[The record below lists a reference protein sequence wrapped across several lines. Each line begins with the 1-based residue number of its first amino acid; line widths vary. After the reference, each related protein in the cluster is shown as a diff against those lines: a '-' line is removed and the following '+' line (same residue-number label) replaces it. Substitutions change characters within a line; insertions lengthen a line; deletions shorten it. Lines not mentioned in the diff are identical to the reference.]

1 VNSNLP
7 LVRAYREV
15 MGRLYDE
22 PPTAQSLAG
31 FISARYCAE
40 VLQGVEGNITRN
52 NAMLAF
58 SKRNAI
64 DLAGLRLNP
73 DTRKRT
79 SVLVTQSMLGA
90 DGKIVG

>member
-1 VNSNLP
+1 
-7 LVRAYREV
+7 
-15 MGRLYDE
+15 M
-22 PPTAQSLAG
+22 
-31 FISARYCAE
+31 
-40 VLQGVEGNITRN
+40 LQGVEGNITRN